1 LSPDRAVLAV
11 EGRNLT
17 VRLTDVLRAKT
28 NLIYLDDEVMRL
40 RSVKTPE
47 EVELIRRNAR
57 LAVTGF
63 NAAREIVATRG
74 TELELFTHVWREM
87 CRELGRVFTLR
98 GDFTAGVATADL
110 GGPPTMK
117 SIRGGENIL
126 VDLGILIDGY
136 WADVT
141 RNFIAGKPTSR
152 QSALHSIL
160 QDAIES
166 GYAMLRPGA
175 SVASVYFA
183 VRNVI
188 AKAGYGEYFLHPA
201 GHGLGLSVHEHPD
214 VAPYSRDTL
223 VEGMVV
229 TLEPGIYI
237 PGEGGM
243 RLEDDFVVCNS
254 GGERLSTSPLGL
266 IECS

>member
-1 LSPDRAVLAV
+1 
-11 EGRNLT
+11 
-17 VRLTDVLRAKT
+17 
-28 NLIYLDDEVMRL
+28 
-40 RSVKTPE
+40 
-47 EVELIRRNAR
+47 
-57 LAVTGF
+57 
-63 NAAREIVATRG
+63 
-74 TELELFTHVWREM
+74 
-87 CRELGRVFTLR
+87 
-98 GDFTAGVATADL
+98 
-110 GGPPTMK
+110 
-117 SIRGGENIL
+117 
-126 VDLGILIDGY
+126 
-136 WADVT
+136 
-141 RNFIAGKPTSR
+141 
-152 QSALHSIL
+152 
-160 QDAIES
+160 
-166 GYAMLRPGA
+166 MLRPGA